1 MSSPKQRKCCEQY
14 CVKNLSPGK
23 TKALKMQDVTNIN
36 WINNLKIFNGFLL
49 FHLQRKK
56 KIANIW

>member
-1 MSSPKQRKCCEQY
+1 MSSSKQRKYCEQY

-36 WINNLKIFNGFLL
+36 WRNNLKTFNRFLL
-49 FHLQRKK
+49 LLLDREK
-56 KIANIW
+56 KIANTW